1 MDSTSIFTI
10 LISILS
16 SSIFTLI
23 LSSLFFDPFKDRK
36 KYIFEEKQRVYESII
51 TFAQIALYPKEAKFS
66 LGVARYNIQEL
77 SEQERIEN
85 AVNDLKMTIPK
96 LQLITNNSKVI
107 TQTMN
112 FIEQINE
119 ESFNLMLNVLRK
131 DLFK

>member
-23 LSSLFFDPFKDRK
+23 LSTLFFDPFKDRK

-66 LGVARYNIQEL
+66 LGVARYNIAEL
-77 SEQERIEN
+77 SEQERIKN
-85 AVNDLKMTIPK
+85 AVNDLKMSIPK
-96 LQLITNNSKVI
+96 LQLITNNPKVI
-107 TQTMN
+107 KQTMI
-112 FIEQINE
+112 FIEQKDE
-119 ESFNLMLNVLRK
+119 TSFSLMIDVLRK